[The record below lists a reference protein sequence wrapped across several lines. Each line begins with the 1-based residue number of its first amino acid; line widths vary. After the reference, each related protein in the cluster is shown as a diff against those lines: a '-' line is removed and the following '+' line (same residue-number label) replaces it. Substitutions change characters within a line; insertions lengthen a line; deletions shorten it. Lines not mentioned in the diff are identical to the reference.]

1 MSAFVIIREPHLWLN
16 KMKIRIGVIEDNQV
30 NIDLIRYQLKVEDF
44 EVFVEKTGEKG
55 LKMIRDQKPDLI
67 LLDIGLPDIDG
78 FELCKTLR
86 SDESTKNYPIIML
99 TARIE
104 DSDRIEGL
112 KLGADDYITKPYNTE
127 ELILRIRNLLKR
139 SGDYKK
145 TGSFKKIKDLSI
157 DFSTREVHVDN
168 ELIGLTF
175 SEYQI
180 LIMLIEN
187 PRKVFLKKDINK
199 TVINISEEVESRT
212 VDTHIHN
219 LRKKL
224 KSSGSLIHTI
234 RNVGFSFE
242 SD

>member
-1 MSAFVIIREPHLWLN
+1 
-16 KMKIRIGVIEDNQV
+16 MKIRIGVIEDNQV

-139 SGDYKK
+139 SGNYKK
-145 TGSFKKIKDLSI
+145 IGSFKKIKGLSYW
-157 DFSTREVHVDN
+157 S
-168 ELIGLTF
+168 
-175 SEYQI
+175 
-180 LIMLIEN
+180 
-187 PRKVFLKKDINK
+187 
-199 TVINISEEVESRT
+199 NI
-212 VDTHIHN
+212 
-219 LRKKL
+219 
-224 KSSGSLIHTI
+224 
-234 RNVGFSFE
+234 
-242 SD
+242 

>member
-1 MSAFVIIREPHLWLN
+1 
-16 KMKIRIGVIEDNQV
+16 MKIRIGVIEDNQV

-86 SDESTKNYPIIML
+86 SDERTKNYPIIML

-139 SGDYKK
+139 SGNYKK
-145 TGSFKKIKDLSI
+145 I
-157 DFSTREVHVDN
+157 
-168 ELIGLTF
+168 
-175 SEYQI
+175 
-180 LIMLIEN
+180 
-187 PRKVFLKKDINK
+187 
-199 TVINISEEVESRT
+199 
-212 VDTHIHN
+212 
-219 LRKKL
+219 
-224 KSSGSLIHTI
+224 GSLRRLKAYLLILARVRCMSTK
-234 RNVGFSFE
+234 NLLV
-242 SD
+242 